1 LLEEFWGQV
10 TGCHLGI
17 MSSVG
22 GDQVQALNDLFSRS
36 PEIDRLLHMQLVEKA
51 LKELSLDEA
60 GAVALSSCI
69 SAQGSLSV
77 EEKEWLQKIL
87 REKVWEMGVKSGRR
101 PYQDYTALDSF
112 LTDAVWDALQRG
124 PFSSSST
131 ILFQHVWSFGLRLPS
146 EATSASMTAALEYF
160 ASEPKNLFA
169 LYCTLKTVKKMWTSF
184 ANQKRKSDDLKLLLG
199 SLPSC
204 PDDLP
209 EEIGKR
215 VTLKGPIV
223 PSKIADLANS
233 IPNRESH
240 EAVKQYKLATQA
252 STAASAD
259 PMGSFAREL
268 MKGLAS
274 LVRAGQ
280 EVPLQML
287 PKSGGAS
294 GLLTDADRMGAASA
308 LQTFPCR
315 EEQRNQLALPPV
327 ESLPSASAQTE
338 GAVNKLADQA
348 EKRHEEPKVA
358 CHDQAVQDLKQ
369 QMLPSEAS
377 TEKKNQV
384 PKSMQKQARS
394 LAAIASGHVLA
405 QALEDTDYKRK
416 AEKIAGVAAAPPTKA
431 SKKNVEGRPVKKPAA
446 AKSSPKSKQKKGKA
460 VQKEEKV
467 QG

>member
-1 LLEEFWGQV
+1 MTF
-10 TGCHLGI
+10 
-17 MSSVG
+17 
-22 GDQVQALNDLFSRS
+22 FSGL

-51 LKELSLDEA
+51 LKELSVDEE

-223 PSKIADLANS
+223 PSKIVGSGFADLANS

-240 EAVKQYKLATQA
+240 EAVKQYKLAT
-252 STAASAD
+252 
-259 PMGSFAREL
+259 L
-268 MKGLAS
+268 Y
-274 LVRAGQ
+274 
-280 EVPLQML
+280 
-287 PKSGGAS
+287 GGK
-294 GLLTDADRMGAASA
+294 
-308 LQTFPCR
+308 C
-315 EEQRNQLALPPV
+315 
-327 ESLPSASAQTE
+327 
-338 GAVNKLADQA
+338 
-348 EKRHEEPKVA
+348 
-358 CHDQAVQDLKQ
+358 
-369 QMLPSEAS
+369 
-377 TEKKNQV
+377 
-384 PKSMQKQARS
+384 
-394 LAAIASGHVLA
+394 
-405 QALEDTDYKRK
+405 
-416 AEKIAGVAAAPPTKA
+416 
-431 SKKNVEGRPVKKPAA
+431 
-446 AKSSPKSKQKKGKA
+446 
-460 VQKEEKV
+460 
-467 QG
+467 